1 MRPSI
6 LDPLFA
12 PLTTLGGVG
21 PKLKPL
27 FDRLLDRQDARV
39 VDLLL
44 HLPTGG
50 IDRRLRPKVADA
62 PFDQVVTLEVVVEDH
77 RPPPPGR
84 SNAPFRVIVADETG
98 DLALVFFRLHKRQ
111 VEGMLPL
118 GAKRIISGRL
128 ELFDGVRQMVHP
140 DRVLAPEQATGLPAV
155 EPIYPLTEGLAPRLL
170 HRTARAAVARLP
182 ALPEWQ
188 DAAFLARNRWP
199 TLAEALRTLH
209 EPPDPEALAED
220 SPALAR
226 LAYDELLAN
235 QLALVLIREQH
246 KRRAGRSL
254 AGDGTLRAKVL
265 AALPFALTDGQRQA
279 LTEIERDMAA
289 PEPMLR
295 LLQGDVG
302 SGKTV
307 VALLAMLTAV
317 EAGAQAALMAPTEV
331 LARQHA
337 EGLAPLCAAAGV
349 SLLLLT
355 GRDRPAERRAK
366 LAALADG
373 SAAIAVGTHA
383 LFQEQVRFRDLAL
396 TVVDEQHRF
405 GVQQRLALSA
415 KGRAGDLLVMTATPI
430 PRTLV
435 LTAFGDMDVSQLT
448 QKPAGRKPII
458 TRAVP
463 LERMGDV
470 LDGLAR
476 ALKEGAQAYWVCPLV
491 AESEELE
498 DVAAATDRHE
508 ALLARFGPSVG
519 LVHGQMP
526 GPEKD
531 AALAAFAAGETAILV
546 ATTVIE
552 VGVNVPNATIMVI
565 EHAERFG
572 LAQLHQLRG
581 RVGRGDKRSS
591 CILLYRAPLGEVAQ
605 QRLAMLRET
614 EDGFLL
620 AEADLKL
627 RGEGD
632 VLGTRQAGQ
641 AGFRVA
647 RLGVHGH
654 LLPVA
659 RDDVKLLLSRD
670 PTLSSERGAAL
681 KVLLYLF
688 ERDAAVRLLRAG

>member
-1 MRPSI
+1 
-6 LDPLFA
+6 
-12 PLTTLGGVG
+12 
-21 PKLKPL
+21 
-27 FDRLLDRQDARV
+27 
-39 VDLLL
+39 
-44 HLPTGG
+44 
-50 IDRRLRPKVADA
+50 VADA